1 MIRKVAELSYRS
13 GKDEKLIE
21 VGKRL
26 PTPEVMQ
33 PTARIWEEDYSGE
46 SVFAC
51 LLASLLTRTLYP

>member
-21 VGKRL
+21 VEKRL
-26 PTPEVMQ
+26 PTPEVIQ
-33 PTARIWEEDYSGE
+33 PTARAWEEGYSGE

-51 LLASLLTRTLYP
+51 LLASLLTRALYP